1 METRWKSC
9 SDMLYLWCLNKLM
22 HHQFGK
28 FIHTSASHT
37 CYQPRAWTWLGRT
50 PSPAP
55 ITESDL
61 VYHTGR
67 HETQPSCG
75 FTSSQNP
82 YILHINSKSAT
93 PVVFKANYVW
103 KPETQFTY
111 HPKIFARP
119 LELLESLVVY
129 VSGWHVRHVR
139 AVRSLSDTMDHMFK
153 RCPVSSLHD
162 WMKIMTHMHA
172 YAQVCSQQTVWM
184 PDMPGSVCYSF
195 KTNTATFMH
204 ECGTK
209 NQSNNIELIASKAC
223 NMTLVIRA
231 SSHIHSEFSFSTW
244 NPPND
249 AICRPRGKPTD
260 KKHTV
265 IEHVL
270 PSSRHLLMQH
280 HYPKRLPSHH
290 SRPVNGDKCW
300 NGVTKHNGRWCQR
313 TAPRPCSCRAH
324 VLDDSSFNLKCPND
338 EEKQCGNDIV
348 LGFVWCLQCF
358 LSHLAQQRH
367 NKIKWKH
374 HTCRIPLGMF
384 GTYLLSWNPACLLG
398 YRHLKYIEMQSW
410 VQS

>member
-249 AICRPRGKPTD
+249 AICRPCGKPTD
-260 KKHTV
+260 KKKHRDWTCFA
-265 IEHVL
+265 IIKTFAHATSL
-270 PSSRHLLMQH
+270 PQTPAITPFSPCQWRQMLERSDKTQWEMMPTNRAETLLLQSTCSR
-280 HYPKRLPSHH
+280 
-290 SRPVNGDKCW
+290 W
-300 NGVTKHNGRWCQR
+300 
-313 TAPRPCSCRAH
+313 
-324 VLDDSSFNLKCPND
+324 F
-338 EEKQCGNDIV
+338 
-348 LGFVWCLQCF
+348 
-358 LSHLAQQRH
+358 
-367 NKIKWKH
+367 
-374 HTCRIPLGMF
+374 
-384 GTYLLSWNPACLLG
+384 
-398 YRHLKYIEMQSW
+398 
-410 VQS
+410 

>member
-129 VSGWHVRHVR
+129 VSGWHASCACCAFPKRHNGPHVQ
-139 AVRSLSDTMDHMFK
+139 K
-153 RCPVSSLHD
+153 VSRLFPSWLNENND
-162 WMKIMTHMHA
+162 A
-172 YAQVCSQQTVWM
+172 YAC
-184 PDMPGSVCYSF
+184 
-195 KTNTATFMH
+195 
-204 ECGTK
+204 
-209 NQSNNIELIASKAC
+209 
-223 NMTLVIRA
+223 
-231 SSHIHSEFSFSTW
+231 
-244 NPPND
+244 
-249 AICRPRGKPTD
+249 IC
-260 KKHTV
+260 
-265 IEHVL
+265 
-270 PSSRHLLMQH
+270 
-280 HYPKRLPSHH
+280 
-290 SRPVNGDKCW
+290 
-300 NGVTKHNGRWCQR
+300 
-313 TAPRPCSCRAH
+313 A
-324 VLDDSSFNLKCPND
+324 
-338 EEKQCGNDIV
+338 
-348 LGFVWCLQCF
+348 
-358 LSHLAQQRH
+358 
-367 NKIKWKH
+367 
-374 HTCRIPLGMF
+374 GMF
-384 GTYLLSWNPACLLG
+384 PTNGLNARHAWISLLQL
-398 YRHLKYIEMQSW
+398 
-410 VQS
+410 